1 MTKALGPDTLKEN
14 GLELPSYATKSETLD
29 VIQIVLNIS
38 MFQLH
43 YELTVVIHWIR
54 CVAVYVFYLFE
65 KYNQVFY
72 RPSLFTFS

>member
-43 YELTVVIHWIR
+43 YELTVVIH
-54 CVAVYVFYLFE
+54 
-65 KYNQVFY
+65 
-72 RPSLFTFS
+72 